1 MNSIG
6 HFSKGAYPVG
16 MSRPAV
22 KSTAKSECPEF
33 VVKREVFN
41 LYFGQPLPTST
52 FHKLVGKGKITRFK
66 HMEGHFLLND
76 SLRRL
81 GLPEVREL
89 PKPPS
94 APSME
99 DVMRLGF
106 TFIDEL
112 LFPAP
117 SWLLNAEVIDGK
129 TADHALRLAE
139 QHRAEVEAL
148 DHVALKMAYFQGAL
162 DAAHL
167 MDAEEEE

>member
-1 MNSIG
+1 MRKSDAINEPTGYPEYGVRAEVIG
-6 HFSKGAYPVG
+6 RFFTP
-16 MSRPAV
+16 
-22 KSTAKSECPEF
+22 
-33 VVKREVFN
+33 
-41 LYFGQPLPTST
+41 PLASST
-52 FHKLVGKGKITRFK
+52 FHDLVNKGKIVPLKDLRGFYK
-66 HMEGHFLLND
+66 LND

-81 GLPEVREL
+81 GLKEVREL

-167 MDAEEEE
+167 MDAEEEG